1 MKPAYDLQDFA
12 RRLDVWMRYLGWS
25 LHALAGATGID
36 RTVIWKWQK
45 GRGQPR
51 FASAD
56 AVLRAMGLTLHEFF
70 DDTPEERLL
79 RVREVV
85 AARGPGGGLRDL
97 ELEAGDL
104 LCAVNR
110 VPRAALLADELGP
123 GPADLAST
131 VGVERLVTTALGSLD
146 GYPLVA
152 REGRHRVV
160 AHALSDLEHGL
171 RARRFAEEDVA
182 TLDAAWRRLTKAD
195 DGG

>member
-1 MKPAYDLQDFA
+1 MFDFDLPNERIA
-12 RRLDVWMRYLGWS
+12 R
-25 LHALAGATGID
+25 H
-36 RTVIWKWQK
+36 
-45 GRGQPR
+45 P
-51 FASAD
+51 
-56 AVLRAMGLTLHEFF
+56 
-70 DDTPEERLL
+70 PERRDGGRLL
-79 RVREVV
+79 VLDRAEPIQHGQVT
-85 AARGPGGGLRDL
+85 DL
-97 ELEAGDL
+97 PQLLEAGDL

-131 VGVERLVTTALGSLD
+131 VGVERLVTTALESLD

-182 TLDAAWRRLTKAD
+182 ALDAAWRRLTKAD